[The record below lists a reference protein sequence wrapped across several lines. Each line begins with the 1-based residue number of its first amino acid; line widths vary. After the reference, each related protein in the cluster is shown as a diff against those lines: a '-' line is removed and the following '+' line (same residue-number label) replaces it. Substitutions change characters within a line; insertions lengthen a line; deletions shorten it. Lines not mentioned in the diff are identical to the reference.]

1 MKEKNPVS
9 KEILSK
15 LQAKIKEYIPR
26 YEKLRGF
33 L

>member
-1 MKEKNPVS
+1 MKEKNSAP

-15 LQAKIKEYIPR
+15 LQARIKEYISK